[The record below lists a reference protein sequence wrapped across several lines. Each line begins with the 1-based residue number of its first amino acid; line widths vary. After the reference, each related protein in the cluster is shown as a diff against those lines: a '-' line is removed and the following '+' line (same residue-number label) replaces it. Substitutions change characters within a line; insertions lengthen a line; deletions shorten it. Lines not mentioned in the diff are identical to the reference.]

1 MIDDVV
7 RAGYIGA
14 EGSKTK
20 KRERLFCL
28 LFHHGALSRY
38 GRIERKKSRD
48 ILIPP

>member
-20 KRERLFCL
+20 KKRKAVLFVI
-28 LFHHGALSRY
+28 SSW
-38 GRIERKKSRD
+38 RIITVWQDRGKKAETS
-48 ILIPP
+48 